1 MTVRRKKADQAGGK
15 HEVYETPA
23 WCVRRLLEAAPLPSG
38 KWLEPCAGSGNI
50 IRAVQG
56 IGGYADVSW
65 TACEI
70 REECRE
76 PLEALGVADIHI
88 GDFLITRP
96 TDLERRFPFDVVLTN
111 CPFTKAAEF
120 IEACRAMAPLV
131 AMLLPV
137 QFFSG
142 AKRERLFADHMPS
155 SILQLP
161 DRPQFIGDGSNSI
174 EYGWWVWEA
183 SRRGQR
189 GTWFERLAL
198 TPPEERGKRPKP
210 APKVKRERRVK
221 DSAVTGA
228 A

>member
-1 MTVRRKKADQAGGK
+1 VTVRRKKADRAGGE

-50 IRAVQG
+50 IRAVRD
-56 IGGYADVSW
+56 IVGYAEVSW

-70 REECRE
+70 REECRAA
-76 PLEALGVADIHI
+76 LEALDVAELHI
-88 GDFLITRP
+88 GDFLVTQP
-96 TDLERRFPFDVVLTN
+96 TDLDRRFPFDVIVTN

-131 AMLLPV
+131 AMLLPI
-137 QFFSG
+137 QYFSG
-142 AKRERLFADHMPS
+142 AKRVDLFAKHMPS
-155 SILQLP
+155 TILQLP

-174 EYGWWVWEA
+174 EYGWWIWEA
-183 SRRGQR
+183 SRRNQR
-189 GTWFERLAL
+189 GCWFERLAL

-210 APKVKRERRVK
+210 VPKAKRVRKVKV
-221 DSAVTGA
+221 A